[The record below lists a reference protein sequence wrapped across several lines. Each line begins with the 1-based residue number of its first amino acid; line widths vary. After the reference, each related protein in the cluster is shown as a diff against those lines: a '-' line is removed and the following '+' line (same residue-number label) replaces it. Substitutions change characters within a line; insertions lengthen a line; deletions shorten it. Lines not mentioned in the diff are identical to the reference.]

1 MDASGNIAVADDPYA
16 VAQDVAS
23 ALRLFLGELW
33 YAQSLGIPYFSEILG
48 KRPPAQLMKA
58 EFTKAAL
65 RVPETTTAICFLS
78 GLTDRQLQ
86 GQVQVTISTGKTII
100 VQVQPNNFVFGVS
113 FLDGNDVL

>member
-1 MDASGNIAVADDPYA
+1 
-16 VAQDVAS
+16 
-23 ALRLFLGELW
+23 
-33 YAQSLGIPYFSEILG
+33 
-48 KRPPAQLMKA
+48 
-58 EFTKAAL
+58 
-65 RVPETTTAICFLS
+65 LS